1 VTRALLLAAA
11 LVLTSVSPGFAQAR
25 DYGTFG
31 TTCAPRSRMPSAV
44 ATTTTT
50 LPWPRPAAT
59 RMTLVVDVACPAA
72 LDAIRALARF
82 QRQASRVEI
91 EVLVVDPSAWTRIS
105 RASGE
110 AIITSLDRLALRWDP
125 ARLRA
130 MRLAA
135 VPYFRVEDPDGRIVS
150 ARGVPSLEALVG
162 ALR

>member
-1 VTRALLLAAA
+1 MTRTLLLAGA
-11 LVLTSVSPGFAQAR
+11 LVLTSASPGGAQAR

-31 TTCAPRSRMPSAV
+31 TTCTPSSRMPSTL
-44 ATTTTT
+44 ATTTAA
-50 LPWPRPAAT
+50 PWPRPATT

-72 LDAIRALARF
+72 LEAIRALARF
-82 QRQASRVEI
+82 QRQASRVEV

-110 AIITSLDRLALRWDP
+110 AIITSLDGLALRWDP

-135 VPYFRVEDPDGRIVS
+135 VPYFRVEDPDGRVVS
-150 ARGVPSLEALVG
+150 ARGTPSLEALVG

>member
-1 VTRALLLAAA
+1 MTRTLVLAAA
-11 LVLTSVSPGFAQAR
+11 LVVTSASPAFAQAR

-31 TTCAPRSRMPSAV
+31 TTCPPSARIPSAM
-44 ATTTTT
+44 ATTTT
-50 LPWPRPAAT
+50 PAWPRPTAT

-82 QRQASRVEI
+82 KRQASRIEI

-110 AIITSLDRLALRWDP
+110 AIITSLDGLTLRWDP

-135 VPYFRVEDPDGRIVS
+135 VPYFRVEDRDGDVVT

-162 ALR
+162 ARR